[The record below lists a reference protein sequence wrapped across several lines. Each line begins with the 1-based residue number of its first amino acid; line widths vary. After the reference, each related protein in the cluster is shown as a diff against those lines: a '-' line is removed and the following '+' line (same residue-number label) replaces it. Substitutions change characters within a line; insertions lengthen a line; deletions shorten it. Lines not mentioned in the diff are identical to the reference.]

1 MPRQSN
7 DLCDCRLI
15 HRPVVEEAMASALP
29 PDEVETLAQTFKAL
43 ADETRLK
50 ILWALEKREMCVCD
64 LAAMLGLTE
73 SAVSHQL
80 RLLRN
85 LQLASNRRKTVSAT
99 AENKALQ
106 RAHQQLPVQREARRA
121 LVRSAKPSLSQ
132 KTAVAPF
139 NTVKIRRSSSNRG
152 ARSSSMTVC
161 MPVSSF

>member
-15 HRPVVEEAMASALP
+15 HRQVVEEAMASALAP
-29 PDEVETLAQTFKAL
+29 AEVETLAQTFKAL
-43 ADETRLK
+43 ADATRVK

-85 LQLASNRRKTVSAT
+85 LQLVTNRRDGVVLYYRLANDHVS
-99 AENKALQ
+99 
-106 RAHQQLPVQREARRA
+106 QL
-121 LVRSAKPSLSQ
+121 
-132 KTAVAPF
+132 
-139 NTVKIRRSSSNRG
+139 IRITLEQLRD
-152 ARSSSMTVC
+152 
-161 MPVSSF
+161 

>member
-1 MPRQSN
+1 MSAQTN

-15 HRPVVEEAMASALP
+15 HRKTVEEARASG
-29 PDEVETLAQTFKAL
+29 LAQNETQSLAQIFKAL

-85 LQLASNRRKTVSAT
+85 LKLVTNRRDGVVLYYRLTDTHVS
-99 AENKALQ
+99 
-106 RAHQQLPVQREARRA
+106 QL
-121 LVRSAKPSLSQ
+121 
-132 KTAVAPF
+132 
-139 NTVKIRRSSSNRG
+139 IRVTLEHLRD
-152 ARSSSMTVC
+152 
-161 MPVSSF
+161 

>member
-1 MPRQSN
+1 MPKQTN

-15 HRPVVEEAMASALP
+15 HRKVVEEARASALAP
-29 PDEVETLAQTFKAL
+29 NETVSLAQTFKAL

-85 LQLASNRRKTVSAT
+85 LQLVSNRRNGVVLYYRLTDNHVS
-99 AENKALQ
+99 
-106 RAHQQLPVQREARRA
+106 QLINITLEHLRD
-121 LVRSAKPSLSQ
+121 
-132 KTAVAPF
+132 
-139 NTVKIRRSSSNRG
+139 
-152 ARSSSMTVC
+152 
-161 MPVSSF
+161 

>member
-1 MPRQSN
+1 MPKQSN

-15 HRPVVEEAMASALP
+15 HRPVVEEAMASALA
-29 PDEVETLAQTFKAL
+29 PDVVETLAQTFKAL

-85 LQLASNRRKTVSAT
+85 LQLVSNRRSGVVLYYRLTDNHVS
-99 AENKALQ
+99 
-106 RAHQQLPVQREARRA
+106 QLINITLEHLRD
-121 LVRSAKPSLSQ
+121 
-132 KTAVAPF
+132 
-139 NTVKIRRSSSNRG
+139 
-152 ARSSSMTVC
+152 
-161 MPVSSF
+161 

>member
-1 MPRQSN
+1 MPKLSS

-15 HRPVVEEAMASALP
+15 HRQVVEEAIASSLGP
-29 PDEVETLAQTFKAL
+29 REVGALAQIFKAL

-85 LQLASNRRKTVSAT
+85 LQLVSNRRDGVVLYYRLSDNHVS
-99 AENKALQ
+99 
-106 RAHQQLPVQREARRA
+106 QLI
-121 LVRSAKPSLSQ
+121 
-132 KTAVAPF
+132 
-139 NTVKIRRSSSNRG
+139 KITLEHLRDS
-152 ARSSSMTVC
+152 
-161 MPVSSF
+161 